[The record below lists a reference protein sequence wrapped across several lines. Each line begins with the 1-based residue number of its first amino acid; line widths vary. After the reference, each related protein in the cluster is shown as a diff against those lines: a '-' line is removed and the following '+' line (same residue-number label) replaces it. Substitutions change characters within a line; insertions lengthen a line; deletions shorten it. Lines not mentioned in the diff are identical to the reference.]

1 MAIPFPHH
9 RGQHDPKHPKYL
21 RNHRDIRPS
30 RGKETGD
37 KSHRRPPVDTGLPAR
52 LFQCS
57 LALVHP
63 TFPRVIR
70 HVPPPYVNGIA
81 LTVTLFSLTFD

>member
-1 MAIPFPHH
+1 MT
-9 RGQHDPKHPKYL
+9 RS
-21 RNHRDIRPS
+21 IRKTSGTIGTSAPS

-63 TFPRVIR
+63 AFQRVIR
-70 HVPPPYVNGIA
+70 HVQPPCVNGIA